1 MVKSGRVFAR
11 AEFRALFL
19 AVVVSVAGDQ
29 VARVG
34 LSVLVFE
41 RTRSAG
47 WTAAAYALTYVPNVL
62 AGPLL
67 SGLADRWPRRA
78 VLVGAD
84 LLRAGL
90 LGVMAIPGLPLLV
103 VASLLVVVQAAGA
116 PGNAARAATLAAVL
130 PAEDDYVLG
139 KGVIDVVVQLAQVA
153 GFATG
158 GTLTAAFGPSQALLA
173 DAASFLLSAV
183 VLRAGLRARPAPT
196 ERSDAAPRRWW
207 ADLTAGARLVAETP
221 RLRALIGLACVAGL
235 YITVEGLAAPY
246 VAQVGGTAQAVG
258 VLLAAS
264 PAGAVVGMLIVRRLP
279 SPLRPRLLTPLAIAA
294 CAPLVI
300 CAAEPGLVV
309 TALLW
314 AVSGL
319 ASAYHLPASAA
330 FVRAVPDA
338 RRGQAYGLA
347 ATALQTSQGL
357 GIALAGLAATQLPA
371 SAVVAVC
378 GGLGVIAAAAAGGAW
393 DRARRAPLSGSL
405 FGRPESESA

>member
-19 AVVVSVAGDQ
+19 AVVVSIAGDQ

-90 LGVMAIPGLPLLV
+90 LVAMAIPGLPLVV

-130 PAEDDYVLG
+130 PGEDEYVLG

-183 VLRAGLRARPAPT
+183 VLRAGLRARPAPV

-207 ADLTAGARLVAETP
+207 GDLTAGARLVAQTP
-221 RLRALIGLACVAGL
+221 RLRALVGLACVAGL

-246 VAQVGGTAQAVG
+246 AAQVGGTARAVG
-258 VLLAAS
+258 VLLAAG

-279 SPLRPRLLTPLAIAA
+279 SAVRPRLLTPLAIAA
-294 CAPLVI
+294 CVPLLV

-405 FGRPESESA
+405 FGRPERESA

>member
-1 MVKSGRVFAR
+1 MTDKGRVFAR

-78 VLVGAD
+78 VMIVAD
-84 LLRAGL
+84 LLRAAL
-90 LGVMAIPGLPLLV
+90 LVAMAIPGLPLVV
-103 VASLLVVVQAAGA
+103 VAALLVLVQAAGA

-130 PAEDDYVLG
+130 PGEDEYVLG
-139 KGVIDVVVQLAQVA
+139 KGIVDIVVQLAQVA
-153 GFATG
+153 GFAMG
-158 GTLTAAFGPSQALLA
+158 GTLTAALGPSQALLA
-173 DAASFLLSAV
+173 DAASFVVSAV
-183 VLRAGLRARPAPT
+183 VLRAGLLARPAPAA
-196 ERSDAAPRRWW
+196 RSATGPGPRRWW
-207 ADLTAGARLVAETP
+207 GDLTAGARLVAETP
-221 RLRALIGLACVAGL
+221 RLRALVGLACVAGL

-246 VAQVGGTAQAVG
+246 AAQVGGTARAVG
-258 VLLAAS
+258 VLLAAG

-279 SPLRPRLLTPLAIAA
+279 TALRPRLLTPLAIAA
-294 CAPLVI
+294 CAPLLV
-300 CAAEPGLVV
+300 CAAEPGLAV

-338 RRGQAYGLA
+338 HRGQAYGLA

-357 GIALAGLAATQLPA
+357 GIALAGLAATLLPA

-378 GGLGVIAAAAAGGAW
+378 GGLGVLAAVAAGGAW
-393 DRARRAPLSGSL
+393 DRARRAPLIGSAE
-405 FGRPESESA
+405 REAA